1 MVGKVGTLLT
11 WVRWTVAVVVTV
23 GAVGLVATVPTG
35 ATHPGTDQTD
45 VSGKWRMALEMEM
58 GRATPLLDLTQ
69 TGSKISGTYT
79 GRYGSSPVSGEIE
92 GKALK
97 FSVAMETTSLLFK
110 GELKDDG
117 TLAGTADFGEIG
129 AVSWTAA
136 REKQ

>member
-11 WVRWTVAVVVTV
+11 WVRWTVGSVAM
-23 GAVGLVATVPTG
+23 VGLVSLVTTAAAFANAATP
-35 ATHPGTDQTD
+35 AD
-45 VSGKWRMALEMEM
+45 VSGRWRMALEMEM
-58 GRATPLLDLTQ
+58 GRATPLLELTQ

-110 GELKDDG
+110 GEVKDDG

>member
-1 MVGKVGTLLT
+1 VVGIVSTWLFVGMV
-11 WVRWTVAVVVTV
+11 
-23 GAVGLVATVPTG
+23 AVGLVGQAAAPV
-35 ATHPGTDQTD
+35 D
-45 VSGKWRMALEMEM
+45 VTGKWRMALEMEM

-69 TGSKISGTYT
+69 SGSKITGTYT

-92 GKALK
+92 GKALR

-129 AVSWTAA
+129 AVAWTAA

>member
-1 MVGKVGTLLT
+1 M
-11 WVRWTVAVVVTV
+11 VVTV
-23 GAVGLVATVPTG
+23 SMVGLVATVPTE
-35 ATHPGTDQTD
+35 ATYPRTHQTD
-45 VSGKWRMALEMEM
+45 ISGRWRMALEMEM

-69 TGSKISGTYT
+69 TGSKLSGTYT

-92 GKALK
+92 GRALE
-97 FSVAMETTSLLFK
+97 FSVAMETTSLHFK